1 MKKNVNTSVLDTM
14 PKNNHAFLQEWTPSQ
29 FKAIEK
35 AISRHFSFKQIRT
48 LHGNYP
54 AFYMGFKALE
64 EIMGLAYTSSS
75 SYAGYWICNT
85 EVYNEKYPGYYYI
98 GFAISTKGK
107 YYAILWDKDENE
119 IIIPL

>member
-1 MKKNVNTSVLDTM
+1 MTTTKTNIS
-14 PKNNHAFLQEWTPSQ
+14 FIQEWTPAQ

-54 AFYMGFKALE
+54 AFYMGFKALG

-85 EVYNEKYPGYYYI
+85 EVYNDKYPGYNYM

-107 YYAILWDKDENE
+107 YYAILWDKNENE
-119 IIIPL
+119 IILPL